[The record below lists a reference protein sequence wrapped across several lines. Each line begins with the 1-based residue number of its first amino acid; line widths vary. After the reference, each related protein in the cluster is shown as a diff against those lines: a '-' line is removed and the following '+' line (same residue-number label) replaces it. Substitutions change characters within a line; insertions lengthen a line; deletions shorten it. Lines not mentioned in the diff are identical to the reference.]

1 MGNYIVDPKFND
13 PLFGPICASFLFQLS
28 FATTSTTIVSG
39 AMAERYGTKAVG
51 LEGGAGWP
59 STAAVTTVLA
69 SMGGGLVGLGFS
81 LNNPKGIDILSQING
96 ILGAFGALVAVTAN
110 SSCPSQAVLNR
121 YSEEDI
127 FKVSMIDRQH
137 PVSRSMDFCILKYI
151 IYKTDGA
158 PVHIHVSLWRYS
170 SCKLYM
176 KLNHTRVTHK
186 GQLFTMFT
194 CQANSS
200 CPSQAVLNRYSEEDI
215 FKVSMIDR
223 QHPVS
228 RSMDFCILK
237 YIIYNTDGA
246 PVHIHVSL

>member
-96 ILGAFGALVAVTAN
+96 ILGAFGALVAVTV
-110 SSCPSQAVLNR
+110 SVSFLHSV
-121 YSEEDI
+121 SEEGR
-127 FKVSMIDRQH
+127 KPVAYGIDYKE
-137 PVSRSMDFCILKYI
+137 LKSVNVNV
-151 IYKTDGA
+151 KN
-158 PVHIHVSLWRYS
+158 L
-170 SCKLYM
+170 
-176 KLNHTRVTHK
+176 
-186 GQLFTMFT
+186 
-194 CQANSS
+194 
-200 CPSQAVLNRYSEEDI
+200 
-215 FKVSMIDR
+215 DR
-223 QHPVS
+223 
-228 RSMDFCILK
+228 
-237 YIIYNTDGA
+237 
-246 PVHIHVSL
+246 